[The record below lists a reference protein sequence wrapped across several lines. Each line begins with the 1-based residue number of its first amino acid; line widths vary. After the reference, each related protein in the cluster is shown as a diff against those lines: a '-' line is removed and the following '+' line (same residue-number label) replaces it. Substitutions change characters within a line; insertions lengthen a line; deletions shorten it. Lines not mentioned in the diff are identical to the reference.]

1 MLGVGVRVP
10 QEDATKSTAG
20 CRNKHILS
28 CMSSCAHL
36 VALGRSLGTRLASG
50 LPKGQVR
57 QQRSTTASLLRAV
70 SEGAMAIFALDVF
83 KARAELTWAPAMAE
97 LWSCGLRACG
107 LDQGDTD
114 PVFAHMRLSH
124 AGAFLDMVVSAI
136 GNNTVADDSV
146 DALARRLLCDCT
158 RVLAHLQR
166 CKQVRKLWG
175 YYHHRPVC

>member
-1 MLGVGVRVP
+1 
-10 QEDATKSTAG
+10 
-20 CRNKHILS
+20 
-28 CMSSCAHL
+28 
-36 VALGRSLGTRLASG
+36 
-50 LPKGQVR
+50 
-57 QQRSTTASLLRAV
+57 
-70 SEGAMAIFALDVF
+70 MAIFALDAF
-83 KARAELTWAPAMAE
+83 KAELTWAPAMAE

-175 YYHHRPVC
+175 YYHHRPHCPVG